1 MNSEKAINVIYEIE
15 QEMSDEGKLTDE
27 RMLALDLAANY
38 LRESESDMSD
48 KSEEEESKSDTPS
61 DSPTEINLH
70 VMAAVRP
77 DNLFQRLLLGG
88 RKQFVYADYIDVPM
102 FEASLAKFDVPSFRV
117 KGYWQQPGDKIE
129 YILCTVRKGDLP
141 QFLYAMKDYEDRVS
155 KFDNMLIE
163 KMNIL
168 VGDDAADE

>member
-1 MNSEKAINVIYEIE
+1 
-15 QEMSDEGKLTDE
+15 MSDKGKLTDE
-27 RMLALDLAANY
+27 RMLALDLAVNC
-38 LRESESDMSD
+38 LRDMSDKRDEEESESDVPD
-48 KSEEEESKSDTPS
+48 

-70 VMAAVRP
+70 VMAAVQP

-88 RKQFVYADYIDVPM
+88 RKQFVYADYVDVPM

-117 KGYWQQPGDKIE
+117 KGSWQTPGDKVE

-155 KFDNMLIE
+155 KFDNELIE
-163 KMNIL
+163 KMNIF
-168 VGDDAADE
+168 VGQDVEEGEVEFDSDE

>member
-1 MNSEKAINVIYEIE
+1 MNIEKAINVIYEIE
-15 QEMSDEGKLTDE
+15 QEMSDKGELTDE
-27 RMLALDLAANY
+27 KMLALDLAVNC
-38 LRESESDMSD
+38 LRDMSD
-48 KSEEEESKSDTPS
+48 KSDEEESKSDVPG

-70 VMAAVRP
+70 VMAAVQP

-88 RKQFVYADYIDVPM
+88 RKQFVYADYVDVPM

-117 KGYWQQPGDKIE
+117 KGSWQTPGDKVE
-129 YILCTVRKGDLP
+129 YVLCTVRKGDLP

-163 KMNIL
+163 KMNIF

>member
-1 MNSEKAINVIYEIE
+1 MNIKKAINVIYEIE

-27 RMLALDLAANY
+27 RMLALDLAVNC
-38 LRESESDMSD
+38 LRDVSD
-48 KSEEEESKSDTPS
+48 KSEEEKSESDTPNELAEKEEEEIQS
-61 DSPTEINLH
+61 INLH
-70 VMAAVRP
+70 VMAAVQP

-102 FEASLAKFDVPSFRV
+102 FEASLDKFDVPSFRV
-117 KGYWQQPGDKIE
+117 KGSWQAPDDKVE
-129 YILCTVRKGDLP
+129 YVLCTVRKGDLP

-163 KMNIL
+163 KMNIF
-168 VGDDAADE
+168 VE

>member
-1 MNSEKAINVIYEIE
+1 MNIEKVINVIYEIE

-27 RMLALDLAANY
+27 RMLALDLAANC
-38 LRESESDMSD
+38 LRDMSD
-48 KSEEEESKSDTPS
+48 KSEEKESESDKEEY

-70 VMAAVRP
+70 VMAAVQP

-88 RKQFVYADYIDVPM
+88 RKQFVYADYVDVPM
-102 FEASLAKFDVPSFRV
+102 FEASLDKFDVPSFRV
-117 KGYWQQPGDKIE
+117 KGSWQTPGDKVE

-155 KFDNMLIE
+155 KFDNELIE
-163 KMNIL
+163 KMNIF
-168 VGDDAADE
+168 VG